1 MRLENILA
9 LTQGILYS
17 TPTIH
22 VFEGV
27 VFDVSK
33 VKRGSLFVAYTPS
46 EIPEALKNGAYGILF
61 DKPTQIGDP
70 EVAWIKV
77 EGLDAALKRILRFYL
92 LPKRLRVYTCDPLT
106 LHLSQYISTP
116 KSCYSFEGNIPKV
129 WDKLWALEENS
140 IVLFSPSLSESDLF
154 IETTPL
160 SCFHATTIT
169 IIEKTLFET
178 SFAHQE
184 LFYERQML
192 SPFFLPYL
200 EPLLNFYHQME
211 IPFQLK
217 NFAKINHFTPVFTN
231 QSLEIKEFG
240 ASDHVVIFEPSLE
253 LIDQEGAFL
262 EKYAKWSQKLYI
274 LPSSHSLPLDHC
286 VYYDC
291 VEEILPLL
299 KAHPFH
305 FALVA
310 GVSKELL
317 FATTSRASSLEQLE
331 FMF

>member
-9 LTQGILYS
+9 LTRGTLYS
-17 TPTIH
+17 SPAIH

-27 VFDVSK
+27 IFEVSK
-33 VKRGSLFVAYTPS
+33 VKRGSLFIASTPS

-77 EGLDAALKRILRFYL
+77 EELETALKRILRFYL
-92 LPKRLRVYTCDPLT
+92 LPKALRVYTCDPLT
-106 LHLSQYISTP
+106 LHLSHHISTP
-116 KSCYSFEGNIPKV
+116 KACCSLEGTLQKV
-129 WDKLWALEENS
+129 WDKLWALEKNS
-140 IVLFSPSLSESDLF
+140 LVLFSPTLTDPELF
-154 IETTPL
+154 IDTTALVRPQKK
-160 SCFHATTIT
+160 SIT

-178 SFAHQE
+178 SFVHQE
-184 LFYERQML
+184 IFYERQML
-192 SPFFLPYL
+192 SPFFIPYL
-200 EPLLNFYHQME
+200 EPLLDFYHQMS

-217 NFAKINHFTPVFTN
+217 NFTKMNHFTPVFTN
-231 QSLEIKEFG
+231 RYLEFKEFG
-240 ASDHVVIFEPSLE
+240 TSDHVVIFEPLLE
-253 LIDQEGAFL
+253 LIEREIDFL
-262 EKYAKWSQKLYI
+262 EENAKWSQKLYI
-274 LPSSHSLPLDHC
+274 LPSSCGISRENCL
-286 VYYDC
+286 YYESIDT
-291 VEEILPLL
+291 IFPLL

-317 FATTSRASSLEQLE
+317 LATTSRASSQLE

>member
-77 EGLDAALKRILRFYL
+77 EALETALKRILRFYL
-92 LPKRLRVYTCDPLT
+92 LEKDLRVHACDPLT
-106 LHLSQYISTP
+106 LRLSHHIATP
-116 KSCYSFEGNIPKV
+116 KTCCSIEGSIQKV
-129 WDKLWALEENS
+129 WDKLWSLEKNS
-140 IVLFSPSLSESDLF
+140 IVLFSPTLSDSDLF
-154 IETTPL
+154 IDATPL
-160 SCFHATTIT
+160 TPFDEKPLR

-178 SFAHQE
+178 SFVHQE

-192 SPFFLPYL
+192 SPFFIPYL
-200 EPLLNFYHQME
+200 KPLLDFYHQME

-217 NFAKINHFTPVFTN
+217 NFTKMNHFTPIFTN

-240 ASDHVVIFEPSLE
+240 ASDHVVICEPSLE
-253 LIDQEGAFL
+253 LIDQESAFL
-262 EKYAKWSQKLYI
+262 EEHAKWSQKRYI

-286 VYYDC
+286 VYYDR

-310 GVSKELL
+310 GVSKERL
-317 FATTSRASSLEQLE
+317 FDTTSRASSLEQLE
-331 FMF
+331 FRF